1 MPDSST
7 ILINAWTAERARR
20 RARRA
25 WSTESWSSM
34 PGRESRKSIG
44 GRSFKCGSQ
53 ILHRTLAPL
62 PGSHHVHREAAAFLS
77 TFRAAATFAE
87 NWAPEAAGAGRSRE
101 AAARD
106 RRKIFL

>member
-1 MPDSST
+1 
-7 ILINAWTAERARR
+7 
-20 RARRA
+20 
-25 WSTESWSSM
+25 M
-34 PGRESRKSIG
+34 PGLPSVRDGVPVGRGVRKAGRACPGANRERVSAAVRYT
-44 GRSFKCGSQ
+44 CGSQ